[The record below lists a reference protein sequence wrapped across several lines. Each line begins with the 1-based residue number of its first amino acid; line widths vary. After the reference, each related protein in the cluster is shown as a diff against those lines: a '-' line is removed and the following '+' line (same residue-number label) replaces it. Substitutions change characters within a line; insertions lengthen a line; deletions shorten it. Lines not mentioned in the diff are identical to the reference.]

1 VNKIIIAALAAGL
14 SLTVAASSFAAEA
27 DKKQPEDGIAAT
39 VNGQPVY
46 QSEIGLLYQ
55 SLPEQYKRM
64 PIQMLHD
71 QLVSA
76 VIDRKLIAQA
86 ANKDGLGEDEQVKKS
101 IRFYEE
107 GVLQDRYLAVN
118 IESQLT
124 EEKLRK
130 IYQNMAAEK
139 TPEDEVHARHILVEK
154 EETAKAIIKQLV
166 GGADFAELAKTK
178 STGPSGPRG
187 GDLGFFKRQA
197 MVPAFATAAFAM
209 KVGGFTKTAVK
220 TEFGWHIIKVE
231 ARRPGKNP
239 TFEEMVDEIRQN
251 EGQKLSLAL
260 IEGLRK
266 AGEIKRFD
274 KDGKEIKPAAPAKE
288 AAPAA
293 KKKN

>member
-1 VNKIIIAALAAGL
+1 MNKFISAAFAAGL
-14 SLTVAASSFAAEA
+14 AVAVAAPSSAAEA
-27 DKKQPEDGIAAT
+27 DKNPLVDAVVAS

-46 QSEIGLLYQ
+46 QSDVGLLYQ

-64 PIQMLHD
+64 PIQMIFD

-86 ANKDGLGEDEQVKKS
+86 ALKVGLDKDEMVVKRT
-101 IRFYEE
+101 RFYQE
-107 GVLQDRYLAVN
+107 GVLQERYLAVKV
-118 IESQLT
+118 EEQLS
-124 EEKLRK
+124 EENLREIYNKL
-130 IYQNMAAEK
+130 AAEK

-154 EETAKAIIKQLV
+154 EETAKAVIKELE
-166 GGADFAELAKTK
+166 GGADFVELAKTK

-187 GDLGFFKRQA
+187 GDLGFFQRKS
-197 MVPAFATAAFAM
+197 MVPAFADAAFAM
-209 KVGGFTKTAVK
+209 KVGTFSKVAVK

-239 TFEEMVDEIRQN
+239 SFEETVAEIRQA
-251 EGQKLSLAL
+251 EGQKVSITL

-266 AGEIKRFD
+266 GGDIKRFD
-274 KDGKEIKPAAPAKE
+274 EDGKEIKPGAKPAPV
-288 AAPAA
+288 A